1 MLGLVGVVMLG
12 GVIGM
17 VGIVGVIGTVGVV
30 PVGVVGVLDE
40 DANRQL
46 PRLGSVLASCAAPPK
61 TQLVGIGF
69 FW

>member
-1 MLGLVGVVMLG
+1 
-12 GVIGM
+12 M

-46 PRLGSVLASCAAPPK
+46 PRPGWDHQHDQELSFPL
-61 TQLVGIGF
+61 
-69 FW
+69 